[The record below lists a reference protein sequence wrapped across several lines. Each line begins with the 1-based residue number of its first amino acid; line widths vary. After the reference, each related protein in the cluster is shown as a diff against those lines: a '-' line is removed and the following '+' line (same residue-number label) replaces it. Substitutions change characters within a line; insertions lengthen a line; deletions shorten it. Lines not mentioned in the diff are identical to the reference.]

1 MEALL
6 TDGGPLGLLILFL
19 LLGLV
24 TGIPAGMFGIGG
36 GLVLVPVLVW
46 LFALMGFDS
55 QYLVQAAIG
64 TSLGAIIPTAML
76 SARGHYLRGGVHG
89 PSVRRLL
96 PAILVGAA
104 LGAGLAIQIDGRV
117 LSRIFGVFEIAIA
130 LWLLLSVRPPKR
142 PEAGRAVWF
151 AAGTG
156 IGGISALIGIA
167 GGTLTTPFLLSQGR
181 DIRRAIG
188 SAAALGIPI
197 AIAGSLVYALPAL
210 LDPRLDTPEWSVGHL
225 YLPAIAGIALGAAV
239 SVRAG
244 VWLTHH
250 LPVLML
256 RRAFAIVLMVAGVYM
271 LLR

>member
-6 TDGGPLGLLILFL
+6 IDSGPLGLLVVFL

-24 TGIPAGMFGIGG
+24 TGVPAGMFGIGG

-46 LFALMGFDS
+46 LFAPMGFDS
-55 QYLVQAAIG
+55 QYLVQTAIG

-89 PSVRRLL
+89 ASVRRLL
-96 PAILVGAA
+96 APILVGAL
-104 LGAGLAIQIDGRV
+104 LGAGLAIQVDGRA

-130 LWLLLSVRPPKR
+130 LWLLLSVRPRTR
-142 PEAGRAVWF
+142 PESGRAVWF
-151 AAGTG
+151 LAGTG

-197 AIAGSLVYALPAL
+197 AIAGSFVYALPAWL
-210 LDPRLDTPEWSVGHL
+210 GPPLDTPEWSVGHL
-225 YLPAIAGIALGAAV
+225 YLPAIAGIALGAAI

-250 LPVLML
+250 LPVLTL
-256 RRAFAIVLMVAGVYM
+256 RRAFAGVLMLAGLYM

>member
-1 MEALL
+1 MDAWLIHS
-6 TDGGPLGLLILFL
+6 GPLGLLAFFL

-46 LFALMGFDS
+46 VFGLMGFDP
-55 QYLVQAAIG
+55 QFLVQSAIG
-64 TSLGAIIPTAML
+64 TSLGAIIPTAIL

-89 PSVRRLL
+89 ASVRRLL
-96 PAILVGAA
+96 APILVGAA
-104 LGAGLAIQIDGRV
+104 LGAWLAIQMDGRA
-117 LSRIFGVFEIAIA
+117 LSRIFGAFEIAIA
-130 LWLLLSVRPPKR
+130 LWLLLSVRPPTR

-151 AAGTG
+151 LAGTG
-156 IGGISALIGIA
+156 IGGVSALIGIA
-167 GGTLTTPFLLSQGR
+167 GGTLTTPFLLTQGR
-181 DIRRAIG
+181 DIRQAIG

-210 LDPRLDTPEWSVGHL
+210 LEPALATPAWSVGHL
-225 YLPAIAGIALGAAV
+225 YLPAIAGIALGAAI

-250 LPVLML
+250 LPVATLRRGFAGVLML
-256 RRAFAIVLMVAGVYM
+256 AGLYMVL
-271 LLR
+271 R

>member
-1 MEALL
+1 MSALL
-6 TDGGPLGLLILFL
+6 IDSGPLGLLIVFL
-19 LLGLV
+19 LLGLI

-46 LFALMGFDS
+46 LFTVMSFDS
-55 QYLVQAAIG
+55 QYLVQTAIG

-76 SARGHYLRGGVHG
+76 SARGHHLRGGVHG

-96 PAILVGAA
+96 PPILIGAA
-104 LGAGLAIQIDGRV
+104 LGAWLAIQMDGRA

-130 LWLLLSVRPPKR
+130 LWLLLSVRPPTR

-151 AAGTG
+151 LAGTG
-156 IGGISALIGIA
+156 IGGVSALIGIA
-167 GGTLTTPFLLSQGR
+167 GGTLTTPFLLSQGQ

-210 LDPRLDTPEWSVGHL
+210 LQPHVDRPDWSVGHL

-244 VWLTHH
+244 VWLTHR

-256 RRAFAIVLMVAGVYM
+256 RRAFAGVLMLAGLYM

>member
-1 MEALL
+1 MLI
-6 TDGGPLGLLILFL
+6 DSGPLGLLAGFL

-46 LFALMGFDS
+46 LFAQMGFDS

-64 TSLGAIIPTAML
+64 TSLGAIIPTAIL
-76 SARGHYLRGGVHG
+76 SARGHHLRGGVHG

-96 PAILVGAA
+96 PPILLGAA
-104 LGAGLAIQIDGRV
+104 LGAWLAIQMDGRA
-117 LSRIFGVFEIAIA
+117 LARIFGVFEIAIA
-130 LWLLLSVRPPKR
+130 LWLLLSVRPPTR

-151 AAGTG
+151 MAGTG
-156 IGGISALIGIA
+156 IGTVSALIGIA

-181 DIRRAIG
+181 EIREAIG
-188 SAAALGIPI
+188 TAAALGIPI
-197 AIAGSLVYALPAL
+197 AIAGGLVYALPTLAQPAL
-210 LDPRLDTPEWSVGHL
+210 ERPDWSIGHL

-250 LPVLML
+250 LPVLAL
-256 RRAFAIVLMVAGVYM
+256 RRGFAGVLILAGIYM
-271 LLR
+271 LSR

>member
-96 PAILVGAA
+96 PAILVGAT

-210 LDPRLDTPEWSVGHL
+210 VEPRLDTPEWSVGHL

>member
-1 MEALL
+1 MEAFLVES
-6 TDGGPLGLLILFL
+6 GPLGLLAVFL

-46 LFALMGFDS
+46 LFTLMGFDS
-55 QYLVQAAIG
+55 QFLVQAAIG

-76 SARGHYLRGGVHG
+76 SARGHYLKGGVHG
-89 PSVRRLL
+89 ASVRRLL
-96 PAILVGAA
+96 PSILVGAA
-104 LGAGLAIQIDGRV
+104 LGAWLAIQMDGRA
-117 LSRIFGVFEIAIA
+117 LARIFGVFEITIA
-130 LWLLLSVRPPKR
+130 LWLLLSVRPPTR
-142 PEAGRAVWF
+142 PEAGRPVWF

-156 IGGISALIGIA
+156 IGVVSALIGIA
-167 GGTLTTPFLLSQGR
+167 GGTLTTPFLLSQGL

-210 LDPRLDTPEWSVGHL
+210 LDTGLDKPPWSIGHL
-225 YLPAIAGIALGAAV
+225 YLPAIAGIAAGAAV

-250 LPVLML
+250 LPVLTL
-256 RRAFAIVLMVAGVYM
+256 RRGFAGVLMLAGVYM
-271 LLR
+271 LMR

>member
-1 MEALL
+1 VEALL

-104 LGAGLAIQIDGRV
+104 LGAGLAIQIDGRSAV
-117 LSRIFGVFEIAIA
+117 THLRRLRDRDRAVATAE
-130 LWLLLSVRPPKR
+130 RPSA
-142 PEAGRAVWF
+142 ETTGGRARGLVRGRHRHRRDLGADRNRGRHAHHAVPLEPGTRHPPRHRLGGGARHPDRDCGQPGLC
-151 AAGTG
+151 AA
-156 IGGISALIGIA
+156 
-167 GGTLTTPFLLSQGR
+167 
-181 DIRRAIG
+181 RA
-188 SAAALGIPI
+188 A
-197 AIAGSLVYALPAL
+197 
-210 LDPRLDTPEWSVGHL
+210 DPRLDTPEWSVGHL

>member
-1 MEALL
+1 VEALL

-210 LDPRLDTPEWSVGHL
+210 LTLGWTHRSGAWATCICRRSPESRW
-225 YLPAIAGIALGAAV
+225 A
-239 SVRAG
+239 
-244 VWLTHH
+244 
-250 LPVLML
+250 
-256 RRAFAIVLMVAGVYM
+256 RRSASGPGCGS
-271 LLR
+271 RTTCRC

>member
-1 MEALL
+1 MDALL
-6 TDGGPLGLLILFL
+6 LDSGPPGLLIGFL
-19 LLGLV
+19 LLGLI

-46 LFALMGFDS
+46 LFAQMAFDS

-76 SARGHYLRGGVHG
+76 SARAHHRRGGVHT

-96 PAILVGAA
+96 PPII
-104 LGAGLAIQIDGRV
+104 LGAMLGAWLATQIDGRA
-117 LSRIFGVFEIAIA
+117 LARIFGAFEILIA
-130 LWLLLSVRPPKR
+130 LWLLLSVRPPTR
-142 PEAGRAVWF
+142 PEAGRAAWI

-156 IGGISALIGIA
+156 IGAVSALIGIA

-181 DIRRAIG
+181 EIRQAIG
-188 SAAALGIPI
+188 TAAALGIPI

-210 LDPRLDTPEWSVGHL
+210 TQPGLETPDWSVGHL
-225 YLPAIAGIALGAAV
+225 YFPAIVGIALGAAV

-244 VWLTHH
+244 VWLTHR
-250 LPVLML
+250 LPVLAL
-256 RRAFAIVLMVAGVYM
+256 RRGFAGLLILAGFYM
-271 LLR
+271 LAR

>member
-1 MEALL
+1 MGPLL
-6 TDGGPLGLLILFL
+6 IDSGPLGLLVVFL

-55 QYLVQAAIG
+55 QYLVQTAIG

-96 PAILVGAA
+96 LPILIGAA
-104 LGAGLAIQIDGRV
+104 LGAWLAIQMDGRA

-130 LWLLLSVRPPKR
+130 VWLLLSVRPPTR

-156 IGGISALIGIA
+156 IGGVSALIGIA

-197 AIAGSLVYALPAL
+197 AIAGSLVYALPAVL
-210 LDPRLDTPEWSVGHL
+210 QTTVDRPEWSVGHL

-250 LPVLML
+250 LPVLTL
-256 RRAFAIVLMVAGVYM
+256 RRAFAGVLMLAGLYM